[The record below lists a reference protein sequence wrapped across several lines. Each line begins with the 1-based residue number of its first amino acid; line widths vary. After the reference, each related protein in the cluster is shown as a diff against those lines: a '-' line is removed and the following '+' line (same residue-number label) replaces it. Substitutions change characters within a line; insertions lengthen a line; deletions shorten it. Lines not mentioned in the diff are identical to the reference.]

1 MIQTN
6 YNPDVLTCLA
16 NLSNDE
22 VFTPPNLVNDM
33 LDLLPAELWS
43 NPDAKFLDPVCK
55 SGVFLREMA
64 KRLMKGLETKIPD
77 KQQRINHIFSQQL
90 YGIAIT
96 ELTSLL
102 SRRSVYCSKTAN
114 GKYSICETFDNEQ
127 GNIRYERMQHTRH
140 PSTGSGGKCT
150 YCGASQEVYDRG
162 EDAETYAYNFIH
174 TENPEKIFN
183 MKFDVI
189 IGNPP
194 YQLNDGGN
202 QSSAVPIYH
211 KFIQQAKKL
220 NPKYLSMII
229 PSRWFSGGRGLD
241 DFRDEMLNDNR
252 IRVIHDFTSSS
263 DCFPGVEI
271 KGGVCYFLWERDSTG
286 ICSVYEHNGAE
297 VTISKRPLL
306 EQGAETFIRHS
317 KAISILKKVQEKK
330 EKSFS
335 EILQG
340 GRFFGFHTSVKW
352 KNKTQ
357 GSIQT
362 ADGKSTFP
370 IQSTQSEGFNVK
382 VYIAHGF
389 CWIEKS
395 NIVKSQEFVNQFK
408 VIIPRSGNPGSTILG
423 KPKISEPNSCSS
435 NTYVVATLP
444 LTNNQENYANN
455 VVSYLHSKF
464 LRFLVYLKTSTQ
476 DVPPKAYFFVPMQD
490 FAEPWTDEKLYK
502 KYGLTEEEI
511 AFIESMIRPMSEAG
525 FSGLGDEQDSEIGN
539 AYENE

>member
-1 MIQTN
+1 VQTTN
-6 YNPDVLTCLA
+6 YNPDVLSCLA

-22 VFTPPNLVNDM
+22 VFTPPNLVNNM
-33 LDLLPAELWS
+33 LDLLPAALWN
-43 NPDAKFLDPVCK
+43 NPDVTFLDPVSK
-55 SGVFLREMA
+55 SGVFLREIA
-64 KRLMKGLETKIPD
+64 KRLMTGLEKKIPN
-77 KQQRINHIFSQQL
+77 KQKRVNHIFENQL

-96 ELTSLL
+96 ELTALL

-114 GKYSICETFDNEQ
+114 GKYSICETFPDGDLGSQ
-127 GNIRYERMQHTRH
+127 GNIRYERMQHTWDA
-140 PSTGSGGKCT
+140 SAGSAGKCT
-150 YCGASQEVYDRG
+150 QCGASQEVYDRG
-162 EDAETYAYNFIH
+162 DEAESYAYNFIH
-174 TENPEKIFN
+174 TENPAKLFTNKKFKKGQE

-194 YQLNDGGN
+194 YQLSDGGN

-241 DFRDEMLNDNR
+241 EFRDEMLNDNR
-252 IRVIHDFTSSS
+252 IRVLHDFTSSS

-271 KGGVCYFLWERDSTG
+271 KGGVCYFLWERDSKG

-306 EQGAETFIRHS
+306 ENGAETFIRHS
-317 KAISILKKVQEKK
+317 KAISILKKVQEKR

-335 EILQG
+335 EILQS

-352 KNKTQ
+352 NNKTQ
-357 GSIQT
+357 GTIQT

-370 IQSTQSEGFNVK
+370 IQSIQSEKFNVK
-382 VYIAHGF
+382 VYIAHGI

-395 NIVKSQEFVNQFK
+395 NIVKSQEFVDQFK

-435 NTYVVATLP
+435 NTYVVATLQ
-444 LTNNQENYANN
+444 LTNYQGNYAKN
-455 VVSYLHSKF
+455 VIPYLYSRF

-476 DVPPKAYFFVPMQD
+476 DVPPKAYSFVPLQD
-490 FAEPWTDEKLYK
+490 FNESWTDEKLYK
-502 KYGLTEEEI
+502 KYGLTKDEI
-511 AFIESMIRPMSEAG
+511 AFIESMIRPMSE
-525 FSGLGDEQDSEIGN
+525 SQIEMD
-539 AYENE
+539 